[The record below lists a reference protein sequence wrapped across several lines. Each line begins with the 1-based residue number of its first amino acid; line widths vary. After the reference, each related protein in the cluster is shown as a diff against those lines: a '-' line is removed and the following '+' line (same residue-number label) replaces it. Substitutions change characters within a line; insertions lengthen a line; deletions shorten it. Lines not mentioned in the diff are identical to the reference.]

1 MGGSE
6 AWRLK
11 SLGKEMGQSV
21 LKEVLGL
28 VPETRETS

>member
-11 SLGKEMGQSV
+11 SLGKEMGHSV

-28 VPETRETS
+28 VLETIETS